1 MYVGL
6 FEVFLFS
13 PVSKI
18 LHLADSDRSS
28 RYGMHPS
35 YATEVDSDRL
45 GRYSMHPSYATE
57 VDSKVYELS
66 LFLS

>member
-6 FEVFLFS
+6 SEVFLFS

-18 LHLADSDRSS
+18 LHLADSDRLG

-35 YATEVDSDRL
+35 YATEVDS
-45 GRYSMHPSYATE
+45 E
-57 VDSKVYELS
+57 VYELS